1 MRYIKGESAI
11 YPCIGSTT
19 LYFIQMPMKKTL
31 FLFIILVFLTVSS
44 VVSAQGMMGFFNSSS
59 DSTAIQS
66 QQQEEQEG
74 KNFLD
79 NLKNKTATCSQLKD
93 TDFEKIG
100 EYFMGQSIG
109 NTSRHIAMN
118 EMMKSMMGE
127 QGEEQMHTAWGKRGS
142 GCDTS
147 ASYPQGF
154 SFMPMMG
161 GWSSSTGTGFNQNN
175 NNSMMWGFG
184 NNPMGWGFGFG
195 WIFMILFWGLIIW
208 GIIALVRGG
217 IGHGCW
223 GRGHNGHG
231 ERTPLDI
238 LKERYAKGEINREE
252 FETKKKDLE

>member
-184 NNPMGWGFGFG
+184 NNPMGWGFGWFG
-195 WIFMILFWGLIIW
+195 GIFMLIFWILIIA
-208 GIIALVRGG
+208 GIVALVRWLMMSQSHGMH
-217 IGHGCW
+217 GHKG
-223 GRGHNGHG
+223 NNA
-231 ERTPLDI
+231 LDI
-238 LKERYAKGEINREE
+238 LKEHYAKGEINKEE